1 MYKLNLISF
10 LKCSKYKAYTLSTL
24 YTVFSTGMSLT
35 LEPITPREWDPIE
48 LMRNFNEIRHLYP
61 KTSPQYRDTMG
72 TPRNPLM
79 ERFLED
85 TIEFSCVVH
94 PLPDPPRPP
103 ATTHKE
109 DELRYPE
116 VPSLT
121 TRAIESL
128 GNGPPSGLR
137 VTVMGI
143 LTLSTFL
150 RSLSISQMPFN
161 FRNAAWRV

>member
-1 MYKLNLISF
+1 
-10 LKCSKYKAYTLSTL
+10 
-24 YTVFSTGMSLT
+24 MSLT
-35 LEPITPREWDPIE
+35 LEPITPTPREWDPIE
-48 LMRNFNEIRHLYP
+48 VMRNFNEIRHLYP
-61 KTSPQYRDTMG
+61 KTSPQHRDTMG

-85 TIEFSCVVH
+85 TAKFSCVVR
-94 PLPDPPRPP
+94 PLPDPPLPASAP

-109 DELRYPE
+109 DELRLPE

-121 TRAIESL
+121 IRAVESL
-128 GNGPPSGLR
+128 GNGPPSGPR

-150 RSLSISQMPFN
+150 RSLSISQMHKI
-161 FRNAAWRV
+161 V